1 MERGIHN
8 AEVIDEVAFDHDSDE
23 MALIMYATK
32 EWDDVDTR
40 IAELQDKMSKYV
52 EFAAG
57 GQLAEEFPDRAES
70 KVRFQLNC
78 DYLPNEKMMLFLERI
93 NTVLMKGGMR
103 LLVNCTE
110 ARDEIP
116 KKDK

>member
-8 AEVIDEVAFDHDSDE
+8 SEVIDEVAFDHDSDE
-23 MALIMYATK
+23 MALIMYAAEK
-32 EWDDVDTR
+32 WSDIDAR

-57 GQLAEEFPDRAES
+57 GQLAEEFPDRS
-70 KVRFQLNC
+70 DCKVRFQLNC
-78 DYLPNEKMMLFLERI
+78 AYVPNEKMMLFLERI
-93 NTVLMKGGMR
+93 NDVLTKGGMR

-110 ARDEIP
+110 AQDENP
-116 KKDK
+116 KKDQ